1 MAALT
6 AQPQTVTPRTVTVVR
21 GTDWS
26 TGLYDCSDDWGICC
40 CAFWCFS
47 CFMCRTASQFGECMC
62 LPLLDPFCLGYL
74 GSPVPCAPG
83 SMAMRAAMRERY
95 RIQGSICSDCAVLC
109 CCYTCAWCQMARELK
124 KRKQSYRVVAEQTT
138 SITVPSAGDATALAP
153 PPQ

>member
-1 MAALT
+1 PSSDSISNSHGTGSCSGCLT
-6 AQPQTVTPRTVTVVR
+6 ALFSFPCLSPVPA
-21 GTDWS
+21 G
-26 TGLYDCSDDWGICC
+26 C